1 MLMGLLLCAFL
12 ASSYNLSAL
21 ADNDPQG
28 NSAASSVYGQTPDLG
43 TIKSVSVAGQ
53 EVRALPM
60 RVGNLDILSPFTS
73 SLSALGASASQ
84 VNPSNLPKGIP
95 HSQQNEFFQLNIP
108 GQRPVVMQIGKAVAY
123 VDGKSKPLLAA
134 PLLMKGQI
142 WLPVF
147 SIAPLLGASARV
159 APDGTLY
166 INPTVQSVRV
176 FKVKETLTVTISTSA
191 PIPDG
196 KVLMG
201 TTDNPPKIYFD
212 FQGFSMG
219 FDANGSTDQQTVSD
233 GKDEIDQVRA
243 GLFQTFPDTTRVV
256 LDLNKPMQASVQP
269 MPDKTLFAV
278 LLVSPGTAAAT
289 VTNVDDAPTG
299 NGSIKGL
306 TIVVDAGHGG
316 HDSGAPGQK
325 SLEKTHALDIAK
337 RLKKYL
343 QNMGAKVLMTRDD
356 DTFISL
362 EGRVS
367 YANSHKAD
375 IFISCHLNSY
385 TGSSAG
391 TETYYYTPQSKNLAY
406 EVQKSLDA
414 ASGLPNRGVKS
425 ARFYVIRHTT
435 MPSVLTESCFISNPQ
450 EEALVMQPSY
460 RDKLARGMAQGIAN
474 YVKKYR

>member
-1 MLMGLLLCAFL
+1 MGLLLCAFF
-12 ASSYNLSAL
+12 SSSNHSTY
-21 ADNDPQG
+21 ADSDVQG
-28 NSAASSVYGQTPDLG
+28 NSAASSVYGQMPDLG
-43 TIKSVSVAGQ
+43 TVRSVSVGGH
-53 EVRALPM
+53 EIRALPM
-60 RVGNLDILSPFTS
+60 RVGNLDILSPITS
-73 SLSALGASASQ
+73 SLAFLGASASQ
-84 VNPSNLPKGIP
+84 VNPSNLPRGTSR
-95 HSQQNEFFQLNIP
+95 SQQNEFFQLNIA
-108 GQRPVVMQIGKAVAY
+108 GQRPIILQIGKAVAY

-176 FKVKETLTVTISTSA
+176 FNVKGTLTVTISTSA
-191 PIPDG
+191 PIPEG

-219 FDANGSTDQQTVSD
+219 FDANNSTDQQTVSD

-243 GLFQTFPDTTRVV
+243 GLFQSFPDTTRVV

-278 LLVSPGTAAAT
+278 LLVSPGTTAAT
-289 VTNVDDAPTG
+289 VSNVDDAPTG
-299 NGSIKGL
+299 NGSLNGM

-316 HDSGAPGQK
+316 KDSGAPGQH
-325 SLEKTHALDIAK
+325 SLEKDHALDISK
-337 RLKKYL
+337 RLKRYL

-367 YANSHKAD
+367 FANSHKAD
-375 IFISCHLNSY
+375 IFVSCHLNSY
-385 TGSSAG
+385 NNPKASGTG
-391 TETYYYTPQSKNLAY
+391 TYYYTSQSKNLAN
-406 EVQKSLDA
+406 EVQRSLDA
-414 ASGLPNRGVKS
+414 ASGLPNRGVNQ
-425 ARFYVIRHTT
+425 ARFYVIRNTT
-435 MPSVLTESCFISNPQ
+435 MPSILTESCFISNPQ

-460 RDKLARGMAQGIAN
+460 RDKLAKGIAQGIAN